1 MYLISFSRGSY
12 LYVNELM
19 GYVVFRDFDEIWP
32 EYSSDI
38 NWQREWGLCKNK
50 NIFPF
55 TSQRATTTEMSSI
68 VQLKKKHHIS
78 RWISRLISPSFK
90 EHKDWNLGFTC
101 YANEFKLGCFHEK
114 PK

>member
-38 NWQREWGLCKNK
+38 NWQREWGFCKNK

-68 VQLKKKHHIS
+68 VQLKNSETSS
-78 RWISRLISPSFK
+78 RSFTSFVTLLAVK
-90 EHKDWNLGFTC
+90 W
-101 YANEFKLGCFHEK
+101 
-114 PK
+114 